1 MAEAMSGTMPS
12 PTIEDFTVIEQMR
25 EQIPASEVNE
35 TLLAT
40 AAEADPMAVA
50 EFKAELRDLE
60 LPVEVLDVLND
71 MVDEILAEPERY
83 DEIRA
88 HYKTQDMPD
97 DMLPE
102 TFDPEFF
109 GALNMALDEIRA
121 TSGAQ
126 ARAPQG
132 FAMGG
137 IASLGRNG
145 DTMLAHVT
153 PAEMKMLKDKGGAG
167 TINPRTGLPE
177 FFSLSKVFKK
187 IGKAVKKFASS
198 TIGKVVISA
207 ALFMTLGPIAAGKLG
222 FAAGSTGSA
231 AVSGFVAGAGSSLL
245 AGNNL
250 KDSLKAGAIGGIT
263 SGALQGLTPNTDITG
278 ATGNNA
284 PVIDKSISVTD
295 VAPSSESLLNVPT
308 AVSPGQAASAAEK
321 IVRSPLS
328 SAVDKSALTGGVAPN
343 PVTEILNNAQ
353 ANVMAPVQGTQAGFT
368 AGGVESLMP
377 PQVVTPPTFRG
388 ATIPSGG
395 VEGLTQSV
403 ASPMGVEGLTQS
415 VASPMGV
422 DRAAIDQASQLA
434 RLREITPAGTEAPA
448 SGFFES
454 IKETFTPDRSVG
466 LGERV
471 DSLKEA
477 FSPSAIEQRYADNA
491 FSKVAN
497 AFEMTEEAVRADLMS
512 QNPTQLLLDAYNKVK
527 TPGMIAKYAPL
538 AGAGLG
544 IMALSGGFEE
554 PSSELPAG
562 FEDFMAGGGGQRLID
577 ENPDKYRLRF
587 GGINPLSSYYFNR
600 PTYNAAMGSGP
611 QGVDPN
617 DFPRMNGPIN
627 GPGTGTSDD
636 VPAML
641 SDGEFVF
648 TAKAVRNMGDGS
660 RRKGAKRMYAMMKK
674 LENRANG

>member
-198 TIGKVVISA
+198 TVGKIVIST
-207 ALFMTLGPIAAGKLG
+207 ALFMTLGPAAAKALSIKS
-222 FAAGSTGSA
+222 AAAKA
-231 AVSGFVAGAGSSLL
+231 AVSGFVAGAGSSLA
-245 AGNNL
+245 AGNSF
-250 KDSLKAGAIGGIT
+250 KDSLKAGAIGGI
-263 SGALQGLTPNTDITG
+263 SAGALQGISTKLGGPSDITEPFG
-278 ATGNNA
+278 TGKEAIETAT
-284 PVIDKSISVTD
+284 T
-295 VAPSSESLLNVPT
+295 
-308 AVSPGQAASAAEK
+308 K
-321 IVRSPLS
+321 I
-328 SAVDKSALTGGVAPN
+328 AVDPENLVDLTTTTTTGGGVAGVPN
-343 PVTEILNNAQ
+343 IPASVPSGTGFSVSDTLTPTSTGIETLSMSGATPTPNAL
-353 ANVMAPVQGTQAGFT
+353 VSGPSGFT
-368 AGGVESLMP
+368 ASDV
-377 PQVVTPPTFRG
+377 F
-388 ATIPSGG
+388 
-395 VEGLTQSV
+395 TQSPAPLQQVPNQV
-403 ASPMGVEGLTQS
+403 ASTV
-415 VASPMGV
+415 
-422 DRAAIDQASQLA
+422 
-434 RLREITPAGTEAPA
+434 TEAP
-448 SGFFES
+448 GFFES
-454 IKETFTPDRSVG
+454 VKETFSPDRT
-466 LGERV
+466 LAERGT
-471 DSLKEA
+471 SLKEA
-477 FSPSAIEQRYADNA
+477 FSPAARQATREAGKMQSIADTYYGGNLKALTQDIATNSA
-491 FSKVAN
+491 SP
-497 AFEMTEEAVRADLMS
+497 AVNELVTQASASSLM
-512 QNPTQLLLDAYNKVK
+512 N
-527 TPGMIAKYAPL
+527 YAPL

-554 PSSELPAG
+554 PSSEVPAG

>member
-12 PTIEDFTVIEQMR
+12 PTIDDFTVIEQMR

-207 ALFMTLGPIAAGKLG
+207 ALFMTLGPAAATALG
-222 FAAGSTGSA
+222 VKSAIGTA

-250 KDSLKAGAIGGIT
+250 KDSLKAGAIGGI
-263 SGALQGLTPNTDITG
+263 SAGALQGLTPNTDITG
-278 ATGNNA
+278 STGNNA
-284 PVIDKSISVTD
+284 SVIDKSISTTD
-295 VAPSSESLLNVPT
+295 VAIAPENL
-308 AVSPGQAASAAEK
+308 
-321 IVRSPLS
+321 
-328 SAVDKSALTGGVAPN
+328 VDLTTTTTTGGGVAGVPN
-343 PVTEILNNAQ
+343 IPTSVPSGTGFSVSDTLTPTSTGIETLSMSGVAPQPNAL
-353 ANVMAPVQGTQAGFT
+353 VRGPSSFT
-368 AGGVESLMP
+368 ASDVFTQP
-377 PQVVTPPTFRG
+377 PAPLQQVPN
-388 ATIPSGG
+388 
-395 VEGLTQSV
+395 QV
-403 ASPMGVEGLTQS
+403 ASTV
-415 VASPMGV
+415 
-422 DRAAIDQASQLA
+422 
-434 RLREITPAGTEAPA
+434 TEAP
-448 SGFFES
+448 GFFES
-454 IKETFTPDRSVG
+454 VKETFAPDRT
-466 LGERV
+466 LAERGT
-471 DSLKEA
+471 SLKEA
-477 FSPSAIEQRYADNA
+477 FLPSKGPGLQE
-491 FSKVAN
+491 V
-497 AFEMTEEAVRADLMS
+497 
-512 QNPTQLLLDAYNKVK
+512 LDAN
-527 TPGMIAKYAPL
+527 PGMAPSEARLLVADAATDLGRRYLPL

-544 IMALSGGFEE
+544 VMALSGGFDT
-554 PSSELPAG
+554 PQPELPAG
-562 FEDFMAGGGGQRLID
+562 YEDFMAGGGQRLLR
-577 ENPDKYRLRF
+577 ENPEKYGLRF
-587 GGINPLSSYYFNR
+587 GGIQPLSSLYTNYAPPA

>member
-153 PAEMKMLKDKGGAG
+153 PAEMKMLKEKGGAG

-198 TIGKVVISA
+198 TVGKVIVSA
-207 ALFMTLGPIAAGKLG
+207 ALFMTLGPAAATALG
-222 FAAGSTGSA
+222 VKSAIGTA

-250 KDSLKAGAIGGIT
+250 KDSLKAGAIGGI
-263 SGALQGLTPNTDITG
+263 SAGALQGLTPNTDITG
-278 ATGNNA
+278 STGNNA

-295 VAPSSESLLNVPT
+295 VAPPSESLLNVPT

-343 PVTEILNNAQ
+343 PVTEILSNAQ

-368 AGGVESLMP
+368 AGGVESLIP
-377 PQVVTPPTFRG
+377 PQGVTPPTFRG
-388 ATIPSGG
+388 ATIPSG
-395 VEGLTQSV
+395 
-403 ASPMGVEGLTQS
+403 GVEGLTQS

-491 FSKVAN
+491 FSKVADT
-497 AFEMTEEAVRADLMS
+497 FSMTEEAVRADLMS

-544 IMALSGGFEE
+544 VMALSGGFDT
-554 PSSELPAG
+554 PQPELPAG
-562 FEDFMAGGGGQRLID
+562 FEDFMAGGGQRLLR
-577 ENPDKYRLRF
+577 ENPEKYGLRF
-587 GGINPLSSYYFNR
+587 GGIQPLSSLYTNYAPPA
-600 PTYNAAMGSGP
+600 PTYNAAKGSGP
-611 QGVDPN
+611 QGVDPK
-617 DFPRMNGPIN
+617 DFPRMNGPID

>member
-12 PTIEDFTVIEQMR
+12 PTIDDFTVIEQMR

-102 TFDPEFF
+102 TFDSEFF

-198 TIGKVVISA
+198 TVGKVIVSA

-231 AVSGFVAGAGSSLL
+231 AVSGFVAGAGSSLA
-245 AGNNL
+245 AGNSL

-263 SGALQGLTPNTDITG
+263 SGALQAVTSTDITG
-278 ATGNNA
+278 ATGNKA

-308 AVSPGQAASAAEK
+308 AVSPGEAASAAAK
-321 IVRSPLS
+321 IGRAPLPS
-328 SAVDKSALTGGVAPN
+328 GVDTSALTAGAAPN
-343 PVTEILNNAQ
+343 PVTEILSNAQ

-368 AGGVESLMP
+368 AGGVESIMP
-377 PQVVTPPTFRG
+377 PNVVSSPTFRG

-422 DRAAIDQASQLA
+422 DRVAIDQASQLA

-491 FSKVAN
+491 FSKVADT
-497 AFEMTEEAVRADLMS
+497 FSMTEEAVRADLMS
-512 QNPTQLLLDAYNKVK
+512 QNPTQVLLDAYNEVK
-527 TPGMIAKYAPL
+527 TPGVFAKYGPL

-544 IMALSGGFEE
+544 VMALSGGFEE

>member
-12 PTIEDFTVIEQMR
+12 PTIDDFTVIEQMR

-198 TIGKVVISA
+198 TVGKIVIST
-207 ALFMTLGPIAAGKLG
+207 ALFLTLGPAAATALG
-222 FAAGSTGSA
+222 VKSAIGTA

-250 KDSLKAGAIGGIT
+250 KDSLKAGAIGGI
-263 SGALQGLTPNTDITG
+263 SAGALQGLTPNTDITG
-278 ATGNNA
+278 STGNNA

-295 VAPSSESLLNVPT
+295 VAPPSESLLNVPT

-368 AGGVESLMP
+368 AGGVESIMP
-377 PQVVTPPTFRG
+377 PNVVSSPTFRG
-388 ATIPSGG
+388 ATIPSG
-395 VEGLTQSV
+395 
-403 ASPMGVEGLTQS
+403 GVEGLTQS

-477 FSPSAIEQRYADNA
+477 FSPTAIKNRAIASSGEAYQPAYDAVFNA
-491 FSKVAN
+491 TQDKVA
-497 AFEMTEEAVRADLMS
+497 AQAAGLKAMEAAASPSLLS
-512 QNPTQLLLDAYNKVK
+512 QY
-527 TPGMIAKYAPL
+527 GPL

-562 FEDFMAGGGGQRLID
+562 FEDFMAGGGQRLLR
-577 ENPDKYRLRF
+577 ENPEKYGLRF
-587 GGINPLSSYYFNR
+587 GGIQPLSSLYTNYAPPA

-617 DFPRMNGPIN
+617 DFPRMDGPIN

>member
-102 TFDPEFF
+102 TFDAEFF

-198 TIGKVVISA
+198 TVGKIVVST
-207 ALFMTLGPIAAGKLG
+207 ALFMTLGPAAAKAFGVKS
-222 FAAGSTGSA
+222 AAAKA
-231 AVSGFVAGAGSSLL
+231 AVSGFVAGAGSSLA
-245 AGNNL
+245 AGNSL
-250 KDSLKAGAIGGIT
+250 KDSLKAGAIGGI
-263 SGALQGLTPNTDITG
+263 SAGALQGISTKLGGPSDITKPLEK
-278 ATGNNA
+278 TT
-284 PVIDKSISVTD
+284 VDVTD
-295 VAPSSESLLNVPT
+295 VAVAPEDF
-308 AVSPGQAASAAEK
+308 
-321 IVRSPLS
+321 
-328 SAVDKSALTGGVAPN
+328 VDLTTTTTTTGGGVAGVPN
-343 PVTEILNNAQ
+343 IPTSVPTE
-353 ANVMAPVQGTQAGFT
+353 AGFSVSDT
-368 AGGVESLMP
+368 L
-377 PQVVTPPTFRG
+377 TPTSTGIETLSMAG
-388 ATIPSGG
+388 ATPQPNALVRGPSSFT
-395 VEGLTQSV
+395 VSDVFTQPPPPPLQQVPNQV
-403 ASPMGVEGLTQS
+403 ASTV
-415 VASPMGV
+415 
-422 DRAAIDQASQLA
+422 
-434 RLREITPAGTEAPA
+434 TEAP
-448 SGFFES
+448 GFFES
-454 IKETFTPDRSVG
+454 VKETFAPDRT
-466 LGERV
+466 LAERGT
-471 DSLKEA
+471 SLKEA
-477 FSPSAIEQRYADNA
+477 FLPSKGPSVIDVLKDSGIDPMNA
-491 FSKVAN
+491 TTA
-497 AFEMTEEAVRADLMS
+497 
-512 QNPTQLLLDAYNKVK
+512 QLE
-527 TPGMIAKYAPL
+527 IAKATAADAATNLARQYLPL

-544 IMALSGGFEE
+544 VMALSGGFDT
-554 PSSELPAG
+554 PQPELPAG
-562 FEDFMAGGGGQRLID
+562 YEDFMAGGGQRLLR
-577 ENPDKYRLRF
+577 ENPEKYGLRF
-587 GGINPLSSYYFNR
+587 GGIQPLSSLYTNYAPPA

-611 QGVDPN
+611 QGVDPK